1 MTTIGLGKQAGAEE
15 AHAHGL
21 AESVQEVPK
30 IALAKGNVILGL
42 NVIENGYRQPY
53 HVEVVEPADFWE
65 ADRRGLDMVRPF
77 VARVPFERLDV
88 LVVHYIG
95 KNISGGGMD
104 PNVIGF
110 FRAEGKGEWLPDFTR
125 IVALDLTDE
134 TQGNALGLGQADF
147 VTRRLVN
154 KIDYHATYMNML
166 TAAGK
171 GTRLVEAAVPITLES
186 DREAIE
192 VALRSAV
199 PEGRP
204 RICWIEHTDA
214 LSDLWISEALLPEA
228 HQNPQLEVLGEPGAW
243 PFDHD
248 GNLSW
253 SVAVGRSEAVPADS
267 GDKQ

>member
-30 IALAKGNVILGL
+30 VALAKGNVILGI

-53 HVEVVEPADFWE
+53 HVDVVEPSDFGE

-88 LVVHYIG
+88 LVMQYIG

-104 PNVIGF
+104 PNVVGF

-147 VTRRLVN
+147 VTRRLVK

-192 VALRSAV
+192 VAARSAV
-199 PEGRP
+199 PVGQP

-214 LSDLWISEALLPEA
+214 LGDLWISESLLSEA
-228 HQNPQLEVLGEPGAW
+228 HQNPQVEVLGNSGAW
-243 PFDHD
+243 PFDHG

-253 SVAVGRSEAVPADS
+253 PTAAGSSQPAPADQ
-267 GDKQ
+267 GDKS